1 MNYNDSFRWLDISSF
16 SFFSISILQIID
28 MFCEI
33 RKLKIKR
40 PQSQITIG
48 GPNVKNAFKI
58 NWFKRN
64 TFNFAM

>member
-1 MNYNDSFRWLDISSF
+1 MIRLG
-16 SFFSISILQIID
+16 
-28 MFCEI
+28 